1 MAVDRLKVCAA
12 ILASGNGSNAE
23 NILRHARAYPSKI
36 SIPLLI
42 TNNPEAYVITRARN
56 LGVPC
61 EVIPRGS
68 SKHMQEGRILKAL
81 VENGITHIFLAGYM
95 QILGTQFID
104 AYPDRIIN
112 IHPSLLPAFPGRDAY
127 GDAFNANV
135 PESGVTLHYV
145 DEGVDTGPI
154 IAQKKFARLPD
165 DTLETFRARGLQ
177 LEHEIYREYIDTL
190 VRSEAA

>member
-1 MAVDRLKVCAA
+1 MAVNYSKICAA

-23 NILRHARAYPSKI
+23 NILRHARTYPSKI
-36 SIPLLI
+36 SIPLVI
-42 TNNPEAYVITRARN
+42 TNNPDAYVITRARN

-95 QILGTQFID
+95 QILGQHFID
-104 AYPDRIIN
+104 AFPDRIVN

-127 GDAFNANV
+127 SEAFNANV

-154 IAQKKFARLPD
+154 IAQKKFPRLPD

-177 LEHEIYREYIDTL
+177 LEYEIYREYIDTL